1 MTYQGRSLKRTR
13 DVARV
18 FLIAAL
24 VVTGGGSLGSVLS
37 ADDEAPG
44 DSREQAEKT
53 DAKNLNAVKKDAKD
67 ADKADGAEKDARP
80 VEKPAAENKAEKKT
94 EKAADKP
101 AEKNQVLQPLTEMFR
116 RKKKNPEND
125 APAQKTPPVPTAP
138 AGKKSLRAGIDGRAP
153 TEKRAD
159 DLMRKALAAISDGKW
174 SDALEILQRI
184 AALPEDTLYRLDGS
198 NVKGHW
204 ISMHDEAQRL
214 IGEAPSEPL
223 SQYRAQYGGLA
234 RQLLTD
240 AGRSGDPVDFARLAR
255 TYFHT
260 DAGYEAANRIG
271 SLHLDRNE
279 VSLAARWFAALW
291 RARPGLTQSPVWR
304 AKAALVLAQ
313 AGQEDLARTIFDVS
327 AADAPAAAGALGGGS
342 RSAARWLAS
351 SPRLADLAV
360 APLTEWPMFFGTP
373 RRTGVAAGG
382 EPLLLPRWRVAMTDR
397 QPVQAQIEH
406 LLDELVDQGSHPLP
420 LIFPT
425 MVGGKV
431 VFRTFHGV
439 QVVDAETGR
448 PLWQTEEL
456 QSLEKLIAATG
467 GQLESAYG
475 NGFFPRPMMRGV
487 RLANGGMSHG
497 GVGENMPLCHLLF
510 RNANFGLTC
519 SDGHRLFVV
528 DDPLYFT
535 NRQPGYPANWVD
547 ASGTVGNTASRLAAY
562 DLETGRPLWEVGG
575 PSNGESF
582 DPPLAGYFFFGA
594 PVAEGDDLFV
604 IGESTSGETN
614 KQIRLICLDP
624 GTGTVKWTQLVASAD
639 PDIEKDLCR
648 RWWTAQVAVADGM
661 VICPTTVGWTVAVD
675 RLTQTLLWG
684 RRAAVV
690 PRPNPNAFGGDG
702 ELANLVPLWPL
713 KDAWGPAPPVVH
725 AGRVVFTSPE
735 AQNFVCLDQATG
747 KELWTKPRGTALFFA
762 GVHDKLA
769 IVVGRDQVSAWQ
781 IETGAEA
788 WPSVKIPPPSGRG
801 VMVADQFYQPVATGE
816 IWMIRLQTGEVA
828 GKLTMPENAAPVG
841 NLAMYRGMLL
851 SADAQ
856 GLTAFEQ
863 REAVQNE
870 IERRRRQDP
879 RDPWAL
885 IREAQVKVLSH
896 DLPGALAA
904 LRQVPRKRVPQDL
917 SESFREL
924 LARALMATIREDF
937 SRPSTDADLADLETV
952 VTTAV
957 ERQNLRRLEAD
968 LFLARG
974 QFERA
979 FEIYLSIAGESGLLL
994 ARDEAPAVE
1003 VRSDLWAAGKIA
1015 DMLPR
1020 LNAADRGAIDL
1031 RVAALQAEAAGSEKA
1046 QLRFVT
1052 LFRDWPQAAQVRRDL
1067 VEKYA
1072 ARGQLI
1078 PAEHLLLQL
1087 ANSGDRGVAAAAVER
1102 LARLML
1108 EFKLPADAAAHY
1120 LDLERRFADVS
1131 FDTQTTGA
1139 NLVQALRDAGKFPES
1154 PADALDWHADAI
1166 RVERHGVGGFSN
1178 FVTQELTTPGPGA
1191 PFFASHRLEVESS
1204 SQRLDVIDGFSD
1216 ETYWSVP
1223 LRSQGGNPD
1232 GGMVVA
1238 RAAAHQVTLLHQGV
1252 LHGLSPVDRQLL
1264 WTRAVENRGP
1274 MPNTYGRNLN
1284 SLAAL
1289 QTPANL
1295 AARSSGLQTQAAHPV
1310 ALCLAN
1316 SEIVG
1321 TLGRRNLTVLDA
1333 LTGEVAWTLTGLRAG
1348 TIVLGGEKV
1357 VYMRP
1362 PDGRDASAVRAVDGQ
1377 RIETKNLSDTINRC
1391 LSVVNDQFVM
1401 SGLAGAKP
1409 GLRLFDPVGS
1419 RDLWTIPLHQ
1429 QARISILD
1437 DDRAASIEP
1446 DGKFGLIDLK
1456 TGLRKALATIPAE
1469 DWNPRIEA
1477 FVIADHTSLFLL
1489 LNKGPPSSS
1498 FSDQVPFIRASG
1510 AVLAF
1515 DLESGKQRW
1524 KQVVQHQ
1531 NLLLERL
1538 TASPFLLF
1546 SNREYKTKGRLPVWS
1561 LHLEAIDKLTGAKLL
1576 DEKTISQPGFRSIT
1590 VSAAERYV
1598 ELRSY
1603 NERLRL
1609 YPADKPA
1616 SAGQSGGD

>member
-1 MTYQGRSLKRTR
+1 MTDHSKSPMRTGH
-13 DVARV
+13 VARG

-24 VVTGGGSLGSVLS
+24 TVTGVGSL
-37 ADDEAPG
+37 AAPLL
-44 DSREQAEKT
+44 AE
-53 DAKNLNAVKKDAKD
+53 DV
-67 ADKADGAEKDARP
+67 EE
-80 VEKPAAENKAEKKT
+80 EKPATEKNPKKKAEQKT
-94 EKAADKP
+94 EKATDKP
-101 AEKNQVLQPLTEMFR
+101 PPKNQVLQPLTELFR
-116 RKKKNPEND
+116 RKKKDKD
-125 APAQKTPPVPTAP
+125 APAQKALPVPSVT
-138 AGKKSLRAGIDGRAP
+138 AGKKSTRSAIDGRAP

-174 SDALEILQRI
+174 NDALEFLQRI
-184 AALPEDTLYRLDGS
+184 ATLPEDTLYRQDG
-198 NVKGHW
+198 NHAGGQW

-234 RQLLTD
+234 RQLLAD
-240 AGRSGDPVDFARLAR
+240 AGRSGDPADFARLAR

-271 SLHLDRNE
+271 SLHLDRDE

-291 RARPGLTQSPVWR
+291 RARPALTQPPVWR
-304 AKAALVLAQ
+304 AKAALVLTQ
-313 AGQEDLARTIFDVS
+313 AGQVELARTIFDVS
-327 AADAPAAAGALGGGS
+327 ANDAPAAASALAGGS
-342 RSAARWLAS
+342 RTAVRWLAS
-351 SPRLADLAV
+351 SPRLAELV
-360 APLTEWPMFFGTP
+360 EGPLTEWPMFFGTP

-406 LLDELVDQGSHPLP
+406 LLDDLVDQGSHPLP
-420 LIFPT
+420 LVFPT
-425 MVGGKV
+425 MIGGKV
-431 VFRTFHGV
+431 VIRTFHGV
-439 QVVDAETGR
+439 QVVDAETGQ
-448 PLWQTEEL
+448 PLWQTDEL
-456 QSLEKLIAATG
+456 QPLEKLIAATG

-475 NGFFPRPMMRGV
+475 GQGFFPRPMMRGV

-497 GVGENMPLCHLLF
+497 GLGENMPLCHLLF
-510 RNANFGLTC
+510 RNANFGLTS

-528 DDPLYFT
+528 DDPLFFT
-535 NRQPGYPANWVD
+535 HRQPGYPANWVD
-547 ASGTVGNTASRLAAY
+547 ASGTVGNMATRLSVY

-594 PVAEGDDLFV
+594 PVADGDDLFV

-624 GTGTVKWTQLVASAD
+624 ETGTVKWTQLVASAD

-675 RLTQTLLWG
+675 RLTHTLLWG
-684 RRAAVV
+684 RRAAVA

-702 ELANLVPLWPL
+702 EIANLVPLWQL

-725 AGRVVFTSPE
+725 AGRVVFTSSE

-747 KELWTKPRGTALFFA
+747 KELWSKPRGTALFFA

-788 WPSVKIPPPSGRG
+788 WPSVKIPAPSGRG
-801 VMVADQFYQPVATGE
+801 VMVADQFYQPVAAGE
-816 IWMIRLQTGEVA
+816 IWMIRLQTGEVT
-828 GKLTMPENAAPVG
+828 GKLVLPENASAAG
-841 NLAMYRGMLL
+841 NLAMYHGMLL
-851 SADAQ
+851 SADAL

-870 IERRRRQDP
+870 IERRRLQDP

-885 IREAQVKVLSH
+885 IREAQIKVLGH
-896 DLPGALAA
+896 DLPAALAA
-904 LRQVPRKRVPQDL
+904 VRQVPRERVPQEL
-917 SESFREL
+917 RETFREL
-924 LARALMATIREDF
+924 LAGALAANIREDL
-937 SRPSTDADLADLETV
+937 SRPSADADLADLETV
-952 VTTAV
+952 VATAV
-957 ERQNLRRLEAD
+957 ERQNLRRLKAD

-979 FEIYLSIAGESGLLL
+979 FEIYLSIAGESSLLV
-994 ARDEAPAVE
+994 ARDDAPAVE

-1015 DMLPR
+1015 EMLPR
-1020 LNAADRGAIDL
+1020 LSSADRSAIDL
-1031 RVAALQAEAAGSEKA
+1031 RVAALQAEAAGSETA

-1067 VEKYA
+1067 AEKYA
-1072 ARGQLI
+1072 GRGELV

-1087 ANSGDRGVAAAAVER
+1087 ANGGEPAVAAAAVER

-1108 EFKLPADAAAHY
+1108 EFKLPADAAAYY
-1120 LDLERRFADVS
+1120 LDLERRFAEVP

-1139 NLVQALRDAGKFPES
+1139 NLVQALRDTGKFPES
-1154 PADALDWHADAI
+1154 PVDALDWHADAI

-1178 FVTQELTTPGPGA
+1178 FVTQELTTPGPAA
-1191 PFFASHRLEVESS
+1191 PFFASHRLEVEPS
-1204 SQRLDVIDGFSD
+1204 SQRLDVIDGFND
-1216 ETYWSVP
+1216 EMYWSVP
-1223 LRSQGGNPD
+1223 LRSRSGNPD
-1232 GGMVVA
+1232 GGIAVA
-1238 RAAAHQVTLLHQGV
+1238 RAASHQLTVLHQGV
-1252 LHGLSPVDRQLL
+1252 LHGLSPVDRQVL
-1264 WTRAVENRGP
+1264 WTKPIENRGP
-1274 MPNTYGRNLN
+1274 VPNTFGRNLN
-1284 SLAAL
+1284 ILASL

-1295 AARSSGLQTQAAHPV
+1295 AGRSAGLQSQAIYPA
-1310 ALCLAN
+1310 ALCVAN
-1316 SEIVG
+1316 RQIVG
-1321 TLGRRNLTVLDA
+1321 TLGRRSLTVLDS
-1333 LTGEVAWTLTGLRAG
+1333 LTGEVAWTQSGLRPG
-1348 TIVLGGEKV
+1348 TIVLGGEQV
-1357 VYMRP
+1357 VYIRP
-1362 PDGRDASAVRAVDGQ
+1362 PDGKNALVVRAIDGK
-1377 RIETKNLSDTINRC
+1377 RIETKSLSEPLNKF
-1391 LSVVNDQFVM
+1391 LHLVNDQFVM
-1401 SGLAGAKP
+1401 SGLAGGKV
-1409 GLRLFDPVGS
+1409 GLRLFDPVAG
-1419 RDLWTIPLHQ
+1419 RDSWSMPLHQ
-1429 QARISILD
+1429 QAKISILD
-1437 DDRAASIEP
+1437 GDRAALIEP
-1446 DGKFGLIDLK
+1446 DGKFGLIDLQ
-1456 TGLRKALATIPAE
+1456 TGQRKSLATIPAE
-1469 DWNPRIEA
+1469 DWNPRTES
-1477 FVIADHTSLFLL
+1477 FVVADHTNLFLL
-1489 LNKGPPSSS
+1489 LNKDPPTSS

-1510 AVLAF
+1510 AILAF

-1538 TASPFLLF
+1538 SASPFLLF
-1546 SNREYKTKGRLPVWS
+1546 SNREYKTKGRLPMWS
-1561 LHLEAIDKLTGAKLL
+1561 LHLEALDKLTGARLL